1 MASAA
6 NNNKNDLPS
15 SVSVKLDRNNY
26 PLWKSLVLPVV
37 RGCKLDG
44 YMLGTKKCP
53 EEFITSSDSSKSNN
67 PAFEEW
73 QANDQR
79 LLGWMLNSMA
89 TEMATQLLHCETS
102 KQLWDEAQSLAGAH
116 TRSQIIYLKSEF
128 HSIRKGEMKMEDY
141 LIKMKNLAD
150 KLKLAGNPIS
160 NSDLIIQTLN
170 GLDSEYN
177 PIVVKLSDH
186 TTLSWVDL
194 QAQLLTFESRIE
206 QLNNLTN
213 LNLNATANVANKF
226 DHRDNRFNSNNNWR
240 GSNFRGWRG
249 GRGRGRSSKAPCQVC
264 GKTNH
269 TAINCFHRFD
279 KNYSRSNYSADSD
292 KQGSHNAFIASQNS
306 VEDYDWYFDSGASN
320 HVTHQ
325 TDKFQDLTE
334 HHGKNSLVVG
344 NGDKLEIVAT
354 GSSKLK
360 SLNLDDVLYVPN
372 ITKNLLSVSKLAADN
387 NIFVEFDKNCCF
399 VKEKLTGKVILKGLL
414 KNGLYQLSG
423 TKGNPYAFVSVK
435 ESWHRRLGHPN
446 NKVLDKVLKSCNVK
460 VPPSDNFSF
469 CEACQYG
476 KMHLLP
482 FKSSSSH
489 AQEPLELV
497 HTDVWGPAPIMSSSG
512 FKYYVHFIDDFSR
525 FTWIYPLKQKSETV
539 QAFTQFKNL
548 TENQFNKRIKV
559 IQCDGGGEYKPVQ
572 KLAIDA
578 GIQFRMSCP
587 YTSQQNGRA
596 ERKHRHIAE
605 FGLTLLAQAQMPLH
619 YWWEA
624 FSTAVYLIN
633 RLPSQVTQNESPY
646 SLIFHKEPDY
656 KLLKPFGCAC
666 YPCLKPYNQHKL
678 QFHTTRCVFL
688 GYSNSHKG
696 YKCLNSHGRTFISRH
711 VIFNEDLF
719 PFHEGFL
726 NTRSPLK
733 TTINNPSTSFPLCSA
748 GNSINDASIPIIEEE
763 NQDETNEED
772 SQGVTSDTE
781 QTDNGSS
788 EGDTTHEETPDIV
801 QQQNVGE
808 SSLDTNTSNAI
819 HTRSKSGIHKP
830 KLPYIGITETYKD
843 TVEPA
848 NVKEAL
854 TRTLW
859 KEAMQKEFQALMS
872 NKTWIL
878 VPYQDQENIVDSKW
892 VFKTKYK
899 SDGSI
904 ERRKA
909 RLVAKGF
916 QQTAGIDYEETFS
929 PVVKASTVRVI
940 LSIAVHLN
948 WEVRQLDINNA
959 FLNGYLKETVFMHQP
974 EGFVDPTK
982 PNHICKLSKAI
993 YGLKQAPRAWF
1004 DSLKTALLNW
1014 GFQNTKSDPSLFL
1027 LKGKDH
1033 ITFLLIYVDDI
1044 IVTGSSNN
1052 FLQAFIKQ
1060 LNDVFSLKDLGRL
1073 HYFLGIEVQRDASGM
1088 YLKQSKYIG
1097 DLLKKFKMENA
1108 SPCPTPM
1115 ITGRH
1120 FTVEG
1125 EKLKDP
1131 TVFRQAIGG
1140 LQYLTHTRPDIAF
1153 SVNKLSQY
1161 MSSPTTDHWQ
1171 GIKRIL
1177 RYLQGTINYCMHI
1190 KPSTDLDITGFS
1202 DADWATSIDDR
1213 KSMAGQCVFLGET
1226 LISWS
1231 SRKQKVVSRSSTES
1245 EYRALADLAAEIAW
1259 IRSLLFELKLPLPRK
1274 PILWCDNLSAKA
1286 LASNPVLHARSK
1298 HIEIDV
1304 HYIRDQVLQNKVVVA
1319 YVPTTDQ
1326 IADCLTKP
1334 LSHTR
1339 FSQLRDKLGVIH
1351 SPPV

>member
-1 MASAA
+1 
-6 NNNKNDLPS
+6 
-15 SVSVKLDRNNY
+15 
-26 PLWKSLVLPVV
+26 
-37 RGCKLDG
+37 
-44 YMLGTKKCP
+44 
-53 EEFITSSDSSKSNN
+53 
-67 PAFEEW
+67 
-73 QANDQR
+73 
-79 LLGWMLNSMA
+79 
-89 TEMATQLLHCETS
+89 
-102 KQLWDEAQSLAGAH
+102 
-116 TRSQIIYLKSEF
+116 
-128 HSIRKGEMKMEDY
+128 
-141 LIKMKNLAD
+141 
-150 KLKLAGNPIS
+150 
-160 NSDLIIQTLN
+160 
-170 GLDSEYN
+170 
-177 PIVVKLSDH
+177 
-186 TTLSWVDL
+186 
-194 QAQLLTFESRIE
+194 
-206 QLNNLTN
+206 
-213 LNLNATANVANKF
+213 
-226 DHRDNRFNSNNNWR
+226 
-240 GSNFRGWRG
+240 
-249 GRGRGRSSKAPCQVC
+249 
-264 GKTNH
+264 
-269 TAINCFHRFD
+269 
-279 KNYSRSNYSADSD
+279 
-292 KQGSHNAFIASQNS
+292 
-306 VEDYDWYFDSGASN
+306 
-320 HVTHQ
+320 
-325 TDKFQDLTE
+325 
-334 HHGKNSLVVG
+334 
-344 NGDKLEIVAT
+344 
-354 GSSKLK
+354 
-360 SLNLDDVLYVPN
+360 
-372 ITKNLLSVSKLAADN
+372 
-387 NIFVEFDKNCCF
+387 
-399 VKEKLTGKVILKGLL
+399 
-414 KNGLYQLSG
+414 
-423 TKGNPYAFVSVK
+423 
-435 ESWHRRLGHPN
+435 
-446 NKVLDKVLKSCNVK
+446 
-460 VPPSDNFSF
+460 
-469 CEACQYG
+469 
-476 KMHLLP
+476 
-482 FKSSSSH
+482 
-489 AQEPLELV
+489 
-497 HTDVWGPAPIMSSSG
+497 
-512 FKYYVHFIDDFSR
+512 
-525 FTWIYPLKQKSETV
+525 
-539 QAFTQFKNL
+539 
-548 TENQFNKRIKV
+548 
-559 IQCDGGGEYKPVQ
+559 
-572 KLAIDA
+572 
-578 GIQFRMSCP
+578 MSCP